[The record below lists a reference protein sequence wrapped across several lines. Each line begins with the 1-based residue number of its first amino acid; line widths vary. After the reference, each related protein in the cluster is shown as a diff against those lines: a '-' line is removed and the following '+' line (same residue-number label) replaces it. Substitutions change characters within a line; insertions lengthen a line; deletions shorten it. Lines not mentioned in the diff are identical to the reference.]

1 MKKLYFLLI
10 TLLISSFSFG
20 QTTVFQESFETGNSA
35 TASETCNDGFS
46 DFFTR
51 TDGSDIS
58 SNYVVS
64 GMDGT
69 FFFAAQDTDGAP
81 CTSPIQTLLFSG
93 INISTFTNMTFAI
106 LVAEDDASDG
116 NEDWD
121 ADTNV
126 LIEIN
131 IDGAGY
137 TNLLQFSGGGST
149 NTAPG
154 LDADFDGTADGTL
167 LTSTFQ
173 EFTAP
178 VGMGSSADIRIT
190 FNNLNAGDEDIAID
204 NIRLVDNFVANT
216 NPSLT
221 ITAPSEGATLPPTA
235 STSMDIVFTVQNFV
249 VASAGNGDGHIHYK
263 VDNGSNIVKMDTNP
277 ITLTGLSAGAHSV
290 FMQLVDD
297 NHTPISPAV
306 EATVNFSIAP
316 LTQVSTIT
324 ALRAGTQ
331 GDYYELT
338 GEAIVT
344 YTRTSRNQK
353 YVEDPASAARNGNAK
368 NASGSGILI
377 DDSAGT
383 ITTTYAIGDGI
394 TGLKGRLSSF
404 SGVLQFVPLEDP
416 GAASST
422 GNTVTPEVVT
432 NSELAANW
440 ENYESE
446 LVEIKSATFV
456 GATGNFAASTNYTIN
471 DGTADLTFRT
481 NFSEADYIGSPI
493 PTTPQNLVVFV
504 GEFNGTPQ
512 VVARGLADITLRV
525 ERNAIAG
532 FSLYPNP
539 VTNGILTIN
548 TFSNAD
554 KKIQIFDILGK
565 QVISTNLR
573 GKELNVSKLNSGIY
587 ILKILEEGKTAT
599 RKLVIK

>member
-1 MKKLYFLLI
+1 MKKFYFLL
-10 TLLISSFSFG
+10 LSL
-20 QTTVFQESFETGNSA
+20 
-35 TASETCNDGFS
+35 
-46 DFFTR
+46 FFT
-51 TDGSDIS
+51 SI
-58 SNYVVS
+58 
-64 GMDGT
+64 
-69 FFFAAQDTDGAP
+69 FFAQNAGVEVFINEIHYDNSSTDTGE
-81 CTSPIQTLLFSG
+81 G
-93 INISTFTNMTFAI
+93 IEIAGPAGTDLSTFTITLYNGNGGASYNTIPLTGTIPDEGSTGYGAVFFAI
-106 LVAEDDASDG
+106 SNIQNGDPDG
-116 NEDWD
+116 I
-121 ADTNV
+121 A
-126 LIEIN
+126 LS
-131 IDGAGY
+131 DGAG
-137 TNLLQFSGGGST
+137 NVQFLSYEGSFTATGGV
-149 NTAPG
+149 
-154 LDADFDGTADGTL
+154 ADGM
-167 LTSTFQ
+167 TSTDIGVSEIGSAVGESLQ
-173 EFTAP
+173 LTGSGTIYSNFTWNAP
-178 VGMGSSADIRIT
+178 ATSSYDLINPGQT
-190 FNNLNAGDEDIAID
+190 FGGTTTPA
-204 NIRLVDNFVANT
+204 
-216 NPSLT
+216 LT
-221 ITAPSEGATLPPTA
+221 ITSPSEGATLPPTA
-235 STSMDIVFTVQNFV
+235 STSVDIVFTVQNFV

-353 YVEDPASAARNGNAK
+353 YVEDAASAARNGNAK

-404 SGVLQFVPLEDP
+404 NGVLQIFPLEDP

-456 GATGNFAASTNYTIN
+456 SATGNFAASTNYTIN
-471 DGTADLTFRT
+471 DGTADLRFRT

-493 PTTPQNLVVFV
+493 PTTPQNLVVLV
-504 GEFNGTPQ
+504 GEFNGIPQ
-512 VVARGLADITLRV
+512 VIARGLADITLRV

-573 GKELNVSKLNSGIY
+573 GKELNVSKLN
-587 ILKILEEGKTAT
+587 
-599 RKLVIK
+599 